1 MADRKTAYLNP
12 VRSNAGGMNMQENEV
27 KINRE
32 HKDRLFR
39 LIFGSEENKTNLL
52 ELYNALNDTSYSKLD
67 GLEITTI
74 EDVIYM
80 GMKNDVSLLIHSRMA
95 LYEHQSTYNPN
106 MPIRGMMYAAKLYS
120 KHIEKYDLNI
130 YGETLMKLPVP
141 QYIVFYNGSQEHADE
156 EILRLSDAFDTTENI
171 TGYEWTAR
179 MFNINYGRN
188 HKLMEKC
195 KPLRDYAIFV
205 DKIKSYINQK
215 NSIVD
220 AINQAVNEC
229 IKENI
234 MAEFLKTHRAEVI
247 DMCITEYNE
256 EKVMDAIRKEAHTKG
271 REEGR
276 MEGIRNTLQTL
287 LDCGVDIQT
296 AVTRTAEQY
305 KKNEKKIWDIW
316 EKMDKI

>member
-1 MADRKTAYLNP
+1 
-12 VRSNAGGMNMQENEV
+12 MQENEV

-39 LIFGSEENKTNLL
+39 LIFGSEGNKRNLL
-52 ELYNALNDTSYSKLD
+52 ELYNALNDTSYSELD
-67 GLEITTI
+67 DLEITTI

-106 MPIRGMMYAAKLYS
+106 MPIRGMMYAAKLYN

-130 YGETLMKLPVP
+130 YGETLMKLPIP

-156 EILRLSDAFDTTENI
+156 EILRLSDAFDTEDKI

-179 MFNINYGRN
+179 MLNINYGKN
-188 HKLMEKC
+188 HELMKKC
-195 KPLRDYAIFV
+195 KSLRDYATLV
-205 DKIKSYINQK
+205 DKIKNYINQK
-215 NSIVD
+215 KSVIE
-220 AINQAVNEC
+220 AIEQAVDEC

-234 MAEFLKTHRAEVI
+234 MAEFLKVHRAEVM
-247 DMCITEYNE
+247 DVCITEYNE
-256 EKVMDAIRKEAHTKG
+256 EKVMEAIREEGHMKG

-276 MEGIRNTLQTL
+276 KEGREEGIRNTLQAV
-287 LDCGVDIQT
+287 LDFGVDIQT
-296 AVTRTAEQY
+296 AVTKTAEKY
-305 KKNEKKIWDIW
+305 GEDEKKIWDIW
-316 EKMDKI
+316 EKMDKA